1 MEREPLSPEGDA
13 LSAAD
18 SEEIFGWCPARARA
32 ALAAGRV
39 TRMSWLLLLSA
50 ASATGMAAPAQ
61 FAINTQLLDD
71 VVVSPVLTVALSC
84 LVGTVALFASTA
96 ILRRSVPELGPI
108 ASAPWWM

>member
-1 MEREPLSPEGDA
+1 
-13 LSAAD
+13 
-18 SEEIFGWCPARARA
+18 
-32 ALAAGRV
+32 
-39 TRMSWLLLLSA
+39 MSWLLLLSA

-71 VVVSPVLTVALSC
+71 VVSPVLTVALSC

-108 ASAPWWM
+108 TSAPWWM

>member
-1 MEREPLSPEGDA
+1 
-13 LSAAD
+13 
-18 SEEIFGWCPARARA
+18 
-32 ALAAGRV
+32 
-39 TRMSWLLLLSA
+39 MSWLLLLSA

-84 LVGTVALFASTA
+84 LVGTVAFFFASTA

-108 ASAPWWM
+108 TGVPW